1 MELRGA
7 VRPDSPL
14 IVVALEEEA
23 DALEVSL
30 PVLIT
35 GPGKVNAAAA
45 VAHAVSSARP
55 ASVINL
61 GTAGGLHDGL
71 HGVHEIHTV
80 MQHDFDAAAFHA
92 LVQREYGEPIELVA
106 DTGANRVVLATGDT
120 FITDTGV
127 RTALSRHAHLV
138 DMEGYAVAWAARN
151 AGVPVRLI
159 KLVSD
164 DAGDDALRTWTQT
177 VGEHAKALAAWVAAE
192 LG

>member
-1 MELRGA
+1 M
-7 VRPDSPL
+7 RPDSPL

>member
-71 HGVHEIHTV
+71 NGVHEIHTV